1 MNIEKLATSA
11 VEESISKTDVLD
23 PFVNDGDK
31 EPSWDGNIYIYAD
44 KRKTKKGIKK
54 VPVQVKGELRKKLPP
69 KKPPKYSLSL
79 IDLENWLNDGGVLLF
94 VVLISEDGN
103 EKYIYYNSLLP
114 VKIRNL
120 IKFSRGK
127 KKKSILLTKFPDD
140 NLQKV
145 SVFLNFYDHM
155 QKQTSYAQATL
166 FSLDELEKK
175 GVLENVSFSVTT
187 YGQRRS
193 QYDMETALLNNEVYM
208 YANVRGSS
216 IPQPLPDIPM
226 DLHIAREVQ
235 GNIKVGEH
243 VFYQNY
249 RVVRSLEE
257 EEICFGKSM
266 VFKLFPEKKKGSLSY
281 KLKGTL
287 TDYIRDTECL
297 LAILENKEVVING
310 ARFPFDDMENADTE
324 RYKRNL
330 LYFRDIKKML
340 DLLGVKKELVCEGLT
355 EQDENNLRN
364 FTNALVY
371 GKSIGFTNCT
381 DTMLYGRFKIANL
394 VLLIWAD
401 RDSDNGYRVQSYFN
415 DHRIALF
422 EDSDTKMEHPYHI
435 THYVLLKKDDFVE
448 AANIDY
454 NRIKEDRKQNEPSP
468 LVTEQITL
476 FMLEMLSAYDELEEK
491 NVDLLST
498 AEAYC
503 DWLIENSEQPNDMM
517 LLNRLQIIRRKRDFD
532 QTEISQLQELRKE
545 SNDLSVRCAANLL
558 LGKQEVAQDC
568 FDEMNEQEKDRF
580 ISFPICHFGN
590 LFYERNEEA

>member
-31 EPSWDGNIYIYAD
+31 EPSWDGNVYIYAD
-44 KRKTKKGIKK
+44 KHKSKRGIKK
-54 VPVQVKGELRKKLPP
+54 VPVQVKGEVRKKLPP
-69 KKPPKYSLSL
+69 KKPPKYPVSL
-79 IDLENWLNDGGVLLF
+79 IDLENWLNDGGVLLL
-94 VVLISEDGN
+94 VVLISENGD

-127 KKKSILLTKFPDD
+127 KRKSIALTKFPDD

-155 QKQTSYAQATL
+155 QKQTSYAQAPL
-166 FSLDELEKK
+166 FSLEELEKK

-187 YGQRRS
+187 YGKRKS
-193 QYDMETALLNNEVYM
+193 EYDIETALLQNEVYM
-208 YANVRGSS
+208 YANVKGSS

-226 DLHIAREVQ
+226 DLHISREVQ
-235 GNIKVGEH
+235 GNVMVGEH
-243 VFYQNY
+243 VFYKSY
-249 RVVRSLEE
+249 RVVRSIEG

-266 VFKLFPEKKKGSLSY
+266 VFKLFPEKKKGTLNY

-287 TDYIRDTECL
+287 SDFIRDTDCL
-297 LAILENKEVVING
+297 IAILENKEISING
-310 ARFPFDDMENADTE
+310 ARFPFDDMENADIE
-324 RYKRNL
+324 RYRRNL
-330 LYFRDIKKML
+330 SYYRDVKKML
-340 DLLGVKKELVCEGLT
+340 DLLGVKKELECEGLT

-371 GKSIGFTNCT
+371 GKNIGFTNCT

-401 RDSDNGYRVQSYFN
+401 RDGDNGYRVQSYFN

-422 EDSDTKMEHPYHI
+422 ENSDTKMEHPYPI
-435 THYVLLKKDDFVE
+435 THYVLLKKSDFMD

-454 NRIKEDRKQNEPSP
+454 NRIKEDRTQSDTSP

-476 FMLEMLSAYDELEEK
+476 FMLEMLGAYDEMKEK
-491 NVDLLST
+491 DSDLLST
-498 AEAYC
+498 AEVYC

-517 LLNRLQIIRRKRDFD
+517 LLNRLQIIKRKRDFE
-532 QTEISQLQELRKE
+532 QAEISQLQELRKE
-545 SNDLSVRCAANLL
+545 PKELSVRCAANLL
-558 LGKQEVAQDC
+558 LGKQESAQDC
-568 FDEMNEQEKDRF
+568 YDEMDEKEKDRF

-590 LFYERNEEA
+590 LIYVKNEEA